1 MNKTITSNIAGYVFH
16 IDENAYDKLDAYLNT
31 IRSYF
36 KDSQGKDE
44 IIADIEARLA
54 EMLQERMTDAKQ
66 VVSLADVNHVIGVM
80 GQPEAFLDDD
90 PDTAAWTE
98 QKTTSSSGG
107 PRRLFRD
114 PDNRVMA
121 GICSG
126 ISHYIGLSDPIW
138 LRLAFVLALFFSF
151 GTALIVY
158 VILYLII
165 PEATTT
171 ADKLQMRGES
181 VTVSN
186 IEKRVNEELETVK
199 GKWNELHNNSGA
211 GRKVGDFIH
220 RLFTLIIGL
229 AAGALKLLGKIFGL
243 AFLVAGAIGFF
254 SIAGISF
261 GLPTVIS
268 MENDGLVS
276 SFEVYDIL
284 QNLIGGTGMMWWSY
298 TCLLLIAG
306 VPLVGMAYL
315 GIRLLFTF
323 KTRIRGVG
331 ISLVLLWIVGIMMSF
346 AITSIVASDFSSLG
360 ADTETVELQFDQ
372 NPDHTIHIGLNHE
385 LGDEEPTEAVE
396 IFDISLL
403 TTGTSNQLFGKPEFD
418 INMAKSGGPK
428 LVIKRSARAKKKQD
442 AVDRANKINYGFAAT
457 DTSVLLN
464 GYFEIPEHE
473 LWRTQDV
480 KLELLLPVGYTVYLD
495 EEMMQIIYDIDN
507 VTNTYDGDMVG
518 RRWIMTPEG
527 LACVD
532 CDGIVT
538 SKSSTNIDV
547 DVDIDDVNIRI
558 KTKEKELELKEKQR
572 QLEREMEKR
581 QEELKK
587 IQEELEQQEDEDGL
601 EEASGSPRE
610 ILLRRVIN
618 ASYYVTPTLQR
629 TISISHIG

>member
-16 IDENAYDKLDAYLNT
+16 IDENAYEKLDAYLNT

-36 KDSQGKDE
+36 KDSQGKEE

-54 EMLQERMTDAKQ
+54 EMLQERMNDAKQ
-66 VVSLADVNHVIGVM
+66 VVSMDDVNHVISVM
-80 GQPEAFLDDD
+80 GQPEAFLEDD

-98 QKTTSSSGG
+98 QRTSSTTSG

-126 ISHYIGLSDPIW
+126 VSHYMGLGDPIW
-138 LRLAFVLALFFSF
+138 LRLLFVLALFLSF

-158 VILYLII
+158 VVLYLII

-171 ADKLQMRGES
+171 TDKLQMRGES

-199 GKWNELHNNSGA
+199 GKWNEFHGESGA
-211 GRKVGDFIH
+211 GRKVGNFVH
-220 RLFTLIIGL
+220 SFFTLIISLLTGL
-229 AAGALKLLGKIFGL
+229 LKFVGKIVGL

-254 SIAGISF
+254 SIAGIPF
-261 GLPTVIS
+261 GLPTIIS

-276 SFEVYDIL
+276 SFEVFDIL

-306 VPLVGMAYL
+306 VPLLGMAYL

-323 KTRIRGVG
+323 KPGIKGVG
-331 ISLVLLWIVGIMMSF
+331 ISLVLLWILGVVMSF
-346 AITSIVASDFSSLG
+346 AITSIVGSDFSSLG

-372 NPDHTIHIGLNHE
+372 NPDQTIHLGLNHE
-385 LGDEEPTEAVE
+385 LGEDEPTEVVD

-403 TTGTSNQLFGKPEFD
+403 TTNTSNQLFGKPEFD
-418 INMAKSGGPK
+418 INKAKTGGPK

-442 AVDRANKINYGFAAT
+442 AVERANKINYGFAAT
-457 DTSVLLN
+457 DTSILLN

-480 KLELLLPVGYTVYLD
+480 ELELLLPVGYTVYLSD
-495 EEMMQIIYDIDN
+495 EMVRIIYDIDN

-518 RRWIMTPEG
+518 RRWIMTPDG

-532 CDGIVT
+532 CDGLDNPKT
-538 SKSSTNIDV
+538 SVENSSIEEM
-547 DVDIDDVNIRI
+547 I
-558 KTKEKELELKEKQR
+558 EQELEAKQKA
-572 QLEREMEKR
+572 LEAEQKRLEAEMERR
-581 QEELKK
+581 QEELEK
-587 IQEELEQQEDEDGL
+587 IQEELDNQMEEEEL
-601 EEASGSPRE
+601 EEASDSPRE

-618 ASYYVTPTLQR
+618 ASYKVGPSIYKNVQ
-629 TISISHIG
+629 ISYPG